1 MNPHQRRLGSQNVR
15 RTIGENE
22 WWMGLGLG
30 LVLAATLAIAVRS
43 HSAVSPV
50 ASVPVSN
57 SLSKPVTQSVPD
69 AAAQGAT
76 AYLGGHSASSSGRL
90 ASLGSLPADLI
101 VPSELPANIEDPRLL
116 EAWIR
121 LYNYQDPIQLWNG
134 GTHTGR
140 ELAHFVLDQA
150 IRVVWDTE
158 NICQVGSC
166 SVKHCLADT
175 CTYED
180 ETPGVEPIYVYP
192 NNATDM
198 HSLIT
203 TLAHEAFHRTLP
215 FGAAK
220 DTRFE
225 EYWAFR
231 ISVKITKEVGWVF
244 GAYDPLDPDQ
254 LNLWFRENHLDY
266 YFTLPEYP
274 ASVAP
279 LVDSACS
286 RGDPFA
292 GIPPEASGAGQKC
305 SQ

>member
-1 MNPHQRRLGSQNVR
+1 MNPQQPRPGSQNIR
-15 RTIGENE
+15 RTIGKNE

-30 LVLAATLAIAVRS
+30 LILAAVLAIAVAG
-43 HSAVSPV
+43 HGAVSP
-50 ASVPVSN
+50 APTVPVTN
-57 SLSKPVTQSVPD
+57 SLSKPVTQSVPN
-69 AAAQGAT
+69 AAAQGVT
-76 AYLGGHSASSSGRL
+76 AYLGGHRASSSGGL

-101 VPSELPANIEDPRLL
+101 VPSKLPANIEDPRLL

-134 GTHTGR
+134 GNITGR
-140 ELAHFVLDQA
+140 ELAQFVLDQA
-150 IRVVWDTE
+150 IPVVWDTE
-158 NICQVGSC
+158 NVCQVGSC

-180 ETPGVEPIYVYP
+180 GKPSAEPIYVYP

-215 FGAAK
+215 FGTVK

-231 ISVKITKEVGWVF
+231 ISVKITNEVGWVF
-244 GAYDPLDPDQ
+244 GAYGPLDPDL
-254 LNLWFRENHLDY
+254 LNLWFRENHQDY

-279 LVDSACS
+279 LVDIACS
-286 RGDPFA
+286 RGDPLA
-292 GIPPEASGAGQKC
+292 GIPLQAYGASQKC